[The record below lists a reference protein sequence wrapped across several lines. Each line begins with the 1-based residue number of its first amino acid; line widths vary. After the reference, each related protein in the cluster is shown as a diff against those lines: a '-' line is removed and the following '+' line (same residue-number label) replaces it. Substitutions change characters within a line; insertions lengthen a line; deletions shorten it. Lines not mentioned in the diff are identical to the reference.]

1 MEAELAVLAVLRGE
15 LLRGL
20 TRQRIITEV
29 GLRGIEVGD
38 RQLQRILS
46 VNAKSMKKRQLV
58 RNEGK
63 YWFVT
68 EEGKAHLQQQVM

>member
-15 LLRGL
+15 FRGL

-46 VNAKSMKKRQLV
+46 LNAKSMKKRQLV
-58 RNEGK
+58 P
-63 YWFVT
+63 
-68 EEGKAHLQQQVM
+68 

>member
-46 VNAKSMKKRQLV
+46 VNAKSMKQKR
-58 RNEGK
+58 
-63 YWFVT
+63 
-68 EEGKAHLQQQVM
+68 

>member
-1 MEAELAVLAVLRGE
+1 MSGS
-15 LLRGL
+15 
-20 TRQRIITEV
+20 
-29 GLRGIEVGD
+29 IEVGD

-58 RNEGK
+58 RNDGRH
-63 YWFVT
+63 WFVT

>member
-1 MEAELAVLAVLRGE
+1 MNALLLEGRGVSAP
-15 LLRGL
+15 R
-20 TRQRIITEV
+20 
-29 GLRGIEVGD
+29 